1 MEYNID
7 GQNYTEEELK
17 NMINFY
23 NNVNT
28 LPMDTKQEIVK
39 YLPYYRTLNTS
50 LYKDTQAYDERFC
63 SQPISFKEFNNYIL
77 KEKNPNA
84 YLFTPKENELCV
96 IKINNL
102 DNVYVYRFRIVN
114 HKWMVGMF
122 SISYINFKKDINVY
136 INDNTYYDMINSYYI
151 YQARDCQ
158 RGNYIENQLLK
169 DIQQF
174 ADIPTVDVKKFLYN
188 IEKYI
193 YHSVSTGNAFNLN
206 DLSIIDEFT
215 FDRNGLPNKNINY
228 QAYDLDYAEYKKSLL
243 QQIKFL

>member
-7 GQNYTEEELK
+7 GQNYTEEELQD
-17 NMINFY
+17 IIDFY
-23 NNVNT
+23 HNVNT

-39 YLPYYRTLNTS
+39 YLPYYRTLNTT
-50 LYKDTQAYDERFC
+50 LYRDTQAYDERFC
-63 SQPISFKEFNNYIL
+63 SQPISFKEFNNYIMR
-77 KEKNPNA
+77 EKNPHA
-84 YLFTPKENELCV
+84 YIFTPKENELYV

-102 DNVYVYRFRIVN
+102 DTAYIYRFRIVN
-114 HKWMVGMF
+114 NKFMAGMF
-122 SISYINFKKDINVY
+122 SISYINFKKDINIY

-174 ADIPTVDVKKFLYN
+174 ANIPTSNIKTFLYN

-193 YHSVSTGNAFNLN
+193 YHLVSAGRDFNLN
-206 DLSIIDEFT
+206 DLSIIEEFT
-215 FDRNGLPNKNINY
+215 FNQHGLPNKNINY
-228 QAYDLDYAEYKKSLL
+228 QSYDMDYDDYEKSLL
-243 QQIKFL
+243 RQIKFL